1 MLFRSKNDF
10 PVCVYV
16 FFFFFLN
23 QGRGRGTVKG
33 AKAVPKNQQALLQGQ
48 ELVAVSNTSVLVRS
62 TLLTS
67 LPSKAMRFDDR
78 I

>member
-1 MLFRSKNDF
+1 
-10 PVCVYV
+10 
-16 FFFFFLN
+16 
-23 QGRGRGTVKG
+23 VKG